1 MTFWE
6 LVFDP
11 NLAATDHRNVVETAA
26 VEDHALSRRGGFR
39 HSCMRF
45 ADVLNRWAARASQ
58 QVSAWF
64 FTLVIFTDF
73 REFVVENDKC
83 LVEFL

>member
-1 MTFWE
+1 
-6 LVFDP
+6 V
-11 NLAATDHRNVVETAA
+11 
-26 VEDHALSRRGGFR
+26 
-39 HSCMRF
+39 RF
-45 ADVLNRWAARASQ
+45 ADVLNRWAAWAGQ

-64 FTLVIFTDF
+64 FALVIFTDF

>member
-1 MTFWE
+1 MTFTNG
-6 LVFDP
+6 LIHP
-11 NLAATDHRNVVETAA
+11 NLATTDHRNVVKTAS
-26 VEDHALSRRGGFR
+26 VEDHSLARWGGFR
-39 HSCMRF
+39 HGGVRF
-45 ADVLNRWAARASQ
+45 ADVLNRWAAWAGQ

-64 FTLVIFTDF
+64 FALVIFTDF